1 MEIMWNNNNG
11 NPLQGC
17 SHVPSRGHSNAGEG
31 LFRSLEL
38 LEFIR
43 MLMDDPLSGFVLA
56 FC

>member
-1 MEIMWNNNNG
+1 MEIMRNNNNG

-17 SHVPSRGHSNAGEG
+17 GHVPSRGHSKAGEG

-43 MLMDDPLSGFVLA
+43 VFMDDAFSGFVLA